1 MQTDSMRIGERILFI
16 LGMSLCGVLFFVLVV
31 GVMVALL
38 ISWMNEEEEEIIKT
52 IEPPSENPKR
62 IVRKR

>member
-38 ISWMNEEEEEIIKT
+38 ISWMNEEEEEIVKT

>member
-1 MQTDSMRIGERILFI
+1 MQTDSVRIGERILFI

-38 ISWMNEEEEEIIKT
+38 ISWMNEEEEEIVKT

>member
-38 ISWMNEEEEEIIKT
+38 ISWMNEVEEEIIKT